1 MKKGLLF
8 NIVDGLKWSTISQLV
23 RQVLQY
29 TTTIILVN
37 LISPNDFGLM
47 AMAVIVIGFL
57 EIFKDLGLSSAVI
70 QKENPSE
77 DLKSSIFWINVS
89 FGIIISLFIYL
100 AAPLVAFLYNSNTV
114 KPILEVLAITFSIS
128 GLSIIQKAIFEK
140 ELAFELLSKIELF
153 ASTAAF
159 ITAIMLAIY
168 GYGVWSL
175 VFQAI
180 VNVFVSTSLLLF
192 FSKWKP
198 KFLFK
203 YSEVKLVAHYSLN
216 LLGFNAV
223 NYFARNSDYF
233 LIGKYLGENELGH
246 YYLAYRLML
255 YPIQNITMV
264 ISRVLFPSFSLIK
277 NDDNKFRYMYT
288 QVTNGIALITFPMMT
303 GLALVSY
310 NFSEVFIKSGWDS
323 NLVAQLIIILA
334 PIGALQSV
342 ISTVGN
348 IYQAKGKTNWMFRWS
363 LFYTSITIIGFVI
376 GLKWG
381 VIGVAVCYL
390 ITNLLMLYPV
400 FAIPFRLID
409 MKVFDFFKSFKE
421 TIYSVTIMGL
431 IVFFISVIT
440 KNINNSSIR
449 LLLQILMGIIS
460 YILFSII
467 INKDRISN
475 IKHIISDYFQTSKR
489 G

>member
-8 NIVDGLKWSTISQLV
+8 NIVDGLKWSTISQIIRLI
-23 RQVLQY
+23 LQY

-89 FGIIISLFIYL
+89 FGIMISLVIYL
-100 AAPLVAFLYNSNTV
+100 AAPIVAFLYNSNAV

-128 GLSIIQKAIFEK
+128 GLSMIQKAIFEK
-140 ELAFELLSKIELF
+140 ELAFKLLSKIELS

-159 ITAIMLAIY
+159 ITAIVLAIY

-175 VFQAI
+175 VFQAM
-180 VNVFVSTSLLLF
+180 VNVFVSTFLLLF

-203 YSEVKLVAHYSLN
+203 FSEVKLVAHYSLN
-216 LLGFNAV
+216 LLGFNVV

-233 LIGKYLGENELGH
+233 LIGKYLGETELGH

-277 NDDNKFRYMYT
+277 NDDDKLRYMFT

-310 NFSEVFIKSGWDS
+310 NFSEVFIKSGWDT

-348 IYQAKGKTNWMFRWS
+348 IYQAKGKTNWMLRWS
-363 LFYTSITIIGFVI
+363 LFYTSITVIGFLI

-381 VIGVAVCYL
+381 VIGVAVSYL
-390 ITNLLMLYPV
+390 VTNLLMLYPV
-400 FAIPFRLID
+400 FAIPFKLID
-409 MKVFDFFKSFKE
+409 MKVFKFLYSFKE
-421 TIYSVTIMGL
+421 TFFSVAIMGV
-431 IVFFISVIT
+431 IVLFISA
-440 KNINNSSIR
+440 INTDTYNSSLKLIMM
-449 LLLQILMGIIS
+449 ILGGIFS
-460 YILFSII
+460 YILLSVY
-467 INKDRISN
+467 INRGKILN
-475 IKHIISDYFQTSKR
+475 IKNIFTEYLKLTKE